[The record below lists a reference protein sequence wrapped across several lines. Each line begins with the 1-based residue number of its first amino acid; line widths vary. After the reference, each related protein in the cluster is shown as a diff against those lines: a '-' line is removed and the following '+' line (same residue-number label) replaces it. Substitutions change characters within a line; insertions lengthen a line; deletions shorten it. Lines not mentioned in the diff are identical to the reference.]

1 MMIININFIN
11 HNKNKDVIINRE
23 DFPIY
28 NSTNSYSLSKN
39 TILINL
45 NNSLYLCKDR
55 DPPS

>member
-28 NSTNSYSLSKN
+28 NSTTSYSLSKN